1 MSTNNCPACGAP
13 VAPNITECKY
23 CGEALPVNRVN
34 PVNQSQGPNSF
45 VQTTV
50 HTTVNSQSSSQE
62 TMTIV
67 NSGMNNIPN
76 NMHMTNDMYNNNP
89 PNAYTNVYV
98 STKSKTAAGLL
109 AIFLGGFGIHK
120 FYLGRVGWGIVYL
133 LFCWTYIPSI
143 VGFIEGIIYLASSDQ
158 SFNMKY
164 GKTRTY

>member
-1 MSTNNCPACGAP
+1 
-13 VAPNITECKY
+13 
-23 CGEALPVNRVN
+23 
-34 PVNQSQGPNSF
+34 
-45 VQTTV
+45 
-50 HTTVNSQSSSQE
+50 
-62 TMTIV
+62 
-67 NSGMNNIPN
+67 
-76 NMHMTNDMYNNNP
+76 MYNNNP